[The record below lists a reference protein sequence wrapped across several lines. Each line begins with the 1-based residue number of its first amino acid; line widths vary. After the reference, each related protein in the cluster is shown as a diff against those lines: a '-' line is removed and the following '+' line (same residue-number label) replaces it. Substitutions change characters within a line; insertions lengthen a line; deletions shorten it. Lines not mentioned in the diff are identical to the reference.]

1 MDGSF
6 KYASCA
12 ARVRKDH
19 PLRPIPDERRRGV
32 RALSQEF
39 LQLYLPIAR
48 ASMVPEKL
56 LYAVLLQ
63 AFHSVRLERQLRKP
77 LGKSNPGLVYCA
89 LSGFGRTGPYGDRG
103 GFDLVAQAMSGNHE
117 HHRRSRRP

>member
-1 MDGSF
+1 
-6 KYASCA
+6 
-12 ARVRKDH
+12 
-19 PLRPIPDERRRGV
+19 
-32 RALSQEF
+32 
-39 LQLYLPIAR
+39 
-48 ASMVPEKL
+48 MVPEKL

-103 GFDLVAQAMSGNHE
+103 GFDLVAQAMSGIHE